1 MRAFAIDEFGT
12 PGSLH
17 DLPSLTPKPDE
28 IVVAVSVAGVNPID
42 WKVRDG
48 MAGER
53 PLPLV
58 LGQDFAGSVEATGS
72 SATGFAKAD
81 RVFGIAREHGGYAE
95 YTAVAL
101 GDRGSPV
108 APTPAELDD
117 VRAAAIP
124 TAGLTAL
131 AGLVALGAEN
141 GRSVLILGAT
151 GGVGAFAT
159 QLARVRGARIIA
171 SASSKKHDF
180 ALSLGAGDVA
190 DYDREDVV
198 ETVKAWYPEGVDG
211 ILDLVSKDADAVAK
225 FAPLLAPGGKLV
237 STNHAADEAWF
248 ARSGLTAHNLSLSDT
263 PQSSRESLEELAAMV
278 AGTIHVFVE
287 RHAPLAEA
295 AEILEESKSGK
306 LGGKAVLTVSVSA

>member
-17 DLPSLTPKPDE
+17 DLPALRAGANE
-28 IVVAVSVAGVNPID
+28 IVVAVTVAGVNPID
-42 WKVRDG
+42 WKIRDG

-58 LGQDFAGSVEATGS
+58 LGQDFAGVVDAVGDGVTSFKKGE
-72 SATGFAKAD
+72 
-81 RVFGIAREHGGYAE
+81 RVFGIAREHGGYAD
-95 YTAVAL
+95 YTAL
-101 GDRGSPV
+101 SLDDHGSPV
-108 APTPAELDD
+108 AATPDELDD

-131 AGLVALGAEN
+131 AGLVALDAEN

-159 QLARVRGARIIA
+159 QLARVRGARIVATA
-171 SASSKKHDF
+171 SEKNHDF

-211 ILDLVSKDADAVAK
+211 IFDLVSKDAEAVEKMA
-225 FAPLLAPGGKLV
+225 ALLVPGGKLV
-237 STNHAADEAWF
+237 STNHAADQAWF
-248 ARSGLTAHNLSLSDT
+248 GERGFAALNISLAKT
-263 PQSSRESLEELAAMV
+263 PQSSSESLTELARLV
-278 AGTIHVFVE
+278 TAGTIQVFVE
-287 RHAPLAEA
+287 QHAPLADA
-295 AEILEESKSGK
+295 AAILEQSRAGK
-306 LGGKAVLTVSVSA
+306 VGGKAVLTVTA

>member
-17 DLPSLTPKPDE
+17 DLPELTPEPNE
-28 IVVAVSVAGVNPID
+28 IVVAITVAGVNPID

-48 MAGER
+48 MAGDR

-58 LGQDFAGSVEATGS
+58 LGQDFAGSVNALG
-72 SATGFAKAD
+72 ADVTGFARGE
-81 RVFGIAREHGGYAE
+81 RVFGIARKHGGYAE
-95 YTAVAL
+95 YTAL
-101 GDRGSPV
+101 SLDDRGSPV
-108 APTPAELDD
+108 APTPPDLDD

-131 AGLVALGAEN
+131 AGLVALGAER

-159 QLARVRGARIIA
+159 QLARVRGARVIA
-171 SASSKKHDF
+171 SASSKSHDF

-198 ETVKAWYPEGVDG
+198 EAVKTWYPEGVDG
-211 ILDLVSKDADAVAK
+211 IFDLVSKDANDVAK
-225 FAPLLAPGGKLV
+225 MAPLLALGGKLV
-237 STNHAADEAWF
+237 STNHVADEGWF
-248 ARSGLTAHNLSLSDT
+248 AQRGYSALNITLADT
-263 PQSSRESLEELAAMV
+263 PQSSRESLSELATMVV
-278 AGTIHVFVE
+278 AGTIKVFVE

-295 AEILEESKSGK
+295 AAVLEESRGGK
-306 LGGKAVLTVSVSA
+306 LGGKAVLTVTA

>member
-1 MRAFAIDEFGT
+1 MHAFAIDEFGT

-17 DLPSLTPKPDE
+17 DLPNLTPKPNE
-28 IVVAVSVAGVNPID
+28 IVVAITVAGVNPID

-53 PLPLV
+53 PMPLI
-58 LGQDFAGSVEATGS
+58 LGQDFAGSVDATGPGAS
-72 SATGFAKAD
+72 RFGIGE

-95 YTAVAL
+95 YTAVSL
-101 GDRGSPV
+101 DDHGSPF

-131 AGLVALGAEN
+131 AGLVALEAEN

-159 QLARVRGARIIA
+159 QLARVRGARVIA
-171 SASSKKHDF
+171 SASSKQHDF
-180 ALSLGAGDVA
+180 ALSLGASDVA

-198 ETVKAWYPEGVDG
+198 EAVKAWYPEGVDG
-211 ILDLVSKDADAVAK
+211 ILDLVSKDAEAVAK
-225 FAPLLAPGGKLV
+225 FAALLAPGGKLV

-248 ARSGLTAHNLSLSDT
+248 AERGHSALNLSLFDT
-263 PQSSRESLEELAAMV
+263 PQSSPESLAELAAMV
-278 AGTIHVFVE
+278 VAGTIAVFVE
-287 RHAPLAEA
+287 RHAPLAQA
-295 AEILEESKSGK
+295 ADVLEQSKTGK
-306 LGGKAVLTVSVSA
+306 LGGKAVLTVTA

>member
-12 PGSLH
+12 PGSLQ
-17 DLPSLTPKPDE
+17 DLPALRAGANE
-28 IVVAVSVAGVNPID
+28 IVVAIAVAGVNPID

-48 MAGER
+48 MAGKR

-58 LGQDFAGSVEATGS
+58 LGQDFAGVVDSVGDGVTRFKRGE
-72 SATGFAKAD
+72 
-81 RVFGIAREHGGYAE
+81 RVFGIAREHGGYAD
-95 YTAVAL
+95 YTALAL
-101 GDRGSPV
+101 DDHGSPV
-108 APTPAELDD
+108 AATPAELDD

-159 QLARVRGARIIA
+159 QLARVRGARIVATA
-171 SASSKKHDF
+171 SEKNHDF

-211 ILDLVSKDADAVAK
+211 ILDLVSKDADSVAK
-225 FAPLLAPGGKLV
+225 MAPLLAPGGKLV

-248 ARSGLTAHNLSLSDT
+248 SERGFHALNISLATT
-263 PQSSRESLEELAAMV
+263 PQSSPEGLTELADMV
-278 AGTIHVFVE
+278 TAGTIQVFVE
-287 RHAPLAEA
+287 QHAPLADA
-295 AEILEESKSGK
+295 AAILEQSKTGK
-306 LGGKAVLTVSVSA
+306 VGGKAVLTVTA